1 MCRATTISLLI
12 LLTSSPGLFAQG
24 RVGAGVYAYPS
35 AGQSSEQ
42 METDKFD
49 CHNWSVAQSDF
60 DPTRNHSPEPVTY
73 TPPPTKSGGSADR
86 SDAQNAA
93 RGGARG
99 AAMGAVVTGNPVTGV
114 VVGSATSVLFGKKKR
129 KKKEKEERKKKEKEE
144 EDWQQQHQQQ
154 QELQQRKTQQYVQKG
169 TESYRGAYLACM
181 TSKKYSVK

>member
-1 MCRATTISLLI
+1 MCRATTLCLFI
-12 LLTSSPGLFAQG
+12 LLTSSTSLFAQG

-35 AGQSSEQ
+35 AGQSTEK
-42 METDKFD
+42 MATDKFE
-49 CHNWSVAQSDF
+49 CHNWSVQNTGF
-60 DPTRNHSPEPVTY
+60 DPTLDHSPEPIPN

-86 SDAQNAA
+86 TDSQNAA

-114 VVGSATSVLFGKKKR
+114 VIGSATSVLFGKKKR
-129 KKKEKEERKKKEKEE
+129 KNKNEE
-144 EDWQQQHQQQ
+144 EENWQRQHQQQ
-154 QELQQRKTQQYVQKG
+154 QQLQQQEIQQYVQEG

>member
-1 MCRATTISLLI
+1 MCRATTLCLFNLLGLII

-35 AGQSSEQ
+35 AGQSIEQ

-60 DPTRNHSPEPVTY
+60 DPTRDHSPEPVTY

-86 SDAQNAA
+86 SDGQNAA

-129 KKKEKEERKKKEKEE
+129 KNKEKEE

-154 QELQQRKTQQYVQKG
+154 QQLQQQETQQYVQEG

>member
-1 MCRATTISLLI
+1 MCRATTLCLFII
-12 LLTSSPGLFAQG
+12 LTSSTSLFAQG

-35 AGQSSEQ
+35 AGQSTEQ
-42 METDKFD
+42 MATDKLD
-49 CHNWSVAQSDF
+49 CHDWSVIQAGF
-60 DPTRNHSPEPVTY
+60 DPTRDHSPEPIPY

-86 SDAQNAA
+86 SDGQNAA

-99 AAMGAVVTGNPVTGV
+99 AAMGAIVTGNPVTGV
-114 VVGSATSVLFGKKKR
+114 VIGSATSVLFGKKKR
-129 KKKEKEERKKKEKEE
+129 KDKVKEE

-154 QELQQRKTQQYVQKG
+154 QQQQQQKTQQYVQEG

>member
-1 MCRATTISLLI
+1 MCRATTLCLFI

-35 AGQSSEQ
+35 AGQSIEQ

-49 CHNWSVAQSDF
+49 CHNWSVIQSGF
-60 DPTRNHSPEPVTY
+60 DPTLDHSPEPIAY
-73 TPPPTKSGGSADR
+73 TPPPTKNGGSADR
-86 SDAQNAA
+86 SDGQNAA

-114 VVGSATSVLFGKKKR
+114 IVGSATSVLFGKKKR
-129 KKKEKEERKKKEKEE
+129 KKKEKEE
-144 EDWQQQHQQQ
+144 EDWQQQHEQKQQRQQ
-154 QELQQRKTQQYVQKG
+154 QETQKYVQKG
-169 TESYRGAYLACM
+169 TESYRGAYLTCM

>member
-1 MCRATTISLLI
+1 MCRATTLCLFI
-12 LLTSSPGLFAQG
+12 LLASSPGLFAQG

-35 AGQSSEQ
+35 AGQSIEQ
-42 METDKFD
+42 MSTDQLA
-49 CHNWSVAQSDF
+49 CHDWSVAQSGF
-60 DPTRNHSPEPVTY
+60 DPTRDHSPEPIPY

-86 SDAQNAA
+86 SDGQNAA

-99 AAMGAVVTGNPVTGV
+99 AVMGAVVTGNPVTGV

-129 KKKEKEERKKKEKEE
+129 KDKEKEE
-144 EDWQQQHQQQ
+144 ESWQQQHQQQ
-154 QELQQRKTQQYVQKG
+154 QQQQQQETQQYVQEG

>member
-1 MCRATTISLLI
+1 MLIYSPGFILLGLF

-35 AGQSSEQ
+35 AGQSIEQ
-42 METDKFD
+42 MATDQFD
-49 CHNWSVAQSDF
+49 CHNWSVTQSDF
-60 DPTRNHSPEPVTY
+60 DPTRDYSPEPIPS

-99 AAMGAVVTGNPVTGV
+99 AAMSVVTGNPVTGV
-114 VVGSATSVLFGKKKR
+114 VIGSTTSVLFGKKKR
-129 KKKEKEERKKKEKEE
+129 KKKEKEE
-144 EDWQQQHQQQ
+144 DWQKQHQQQ
-154 QELQQRKTQQYVQKG
+154 LQQQETQKYVQDG

-181 TSKKYSVK
+181 TSKNYSVK